1 MVYHFQ
7 KQNVRNRIEMPAGLS
22 FEDAKNARPIAVV
35 VGGDMDGDVLYLHES
50 AKKSSKSRRVEVPAH
65 KYHAALK
72 HWKKNSEKAIV
83 IDKIER
89 ALNNEKPLADDESE
103 EVKALLKRIQEDMET
118 LTEVEIPDDS
128 LFQLI
133 PNPNPRQRDTFY
145 ICGPSGAGKSHIAKG
160 IAQAYRKLHPG
171 REVYLVS
178 KLAEDSTLDSM
189 KGGKPK
195 RINVQ
200 SLVDDPFDIEEAR
213 DSLVIV
219 DDIDALPKDQLK
231 AVHTFIDDIAITGR
245 HTNTSLLFLTH
256 YTTNYKSTRLILMET
271 HHFVVYPQTTSKHAL
286 MYLLRNHAGIDDET
300 ITKMRKCG
308 SRWVC
313 ISKGIPPIMIGQ
325 HFACLLNQD

>member
-1 MVYHFQ
+1 MVYHYQ
-7 KQNVRNRIEMPAGLS
+7 KHNVRNRLEMPAGLS

-89 ALNNEKPLADDESE
+89 AINNEKPLADDEAE
-103 EVKALLKRIQEDMET
+103 EVKALFKRIQDDMET

-133 PNPNPRQRDTFY
+133 PNPNPRQRDVYY
-145 ICGPSGAGKSHIAKG
+145 ICGPSGSGKSHIAKG
-160 IAQAYRKLHPG
+160 IAEAYRKLHPG

-195 RINVQ
+195 RINIQ

-213 DSLVIV
+213 NAMVIV
-219 DDIDALPKDQLK
+219 DDIDALPKEQLK

-256 YTTNYKSTRLILMET
+256 YTT
-271 HHFVVYPQTTSKHAL
+271 
-286 MYLLRNHAGIDDET
+286 
-300 ITKMRKCG
+300 
-308 SRWVC
+308 
-313 ISKGIPPIMIGQ
+313 
-325 HFACLLNQD
+325 